1 MLDILELRYIN
12 NCEKIVVF
20 LKFERIKKK
29 KYSFLLLLVFFKT
42 WCILLQVFPPS
53 YVKGFRIKKNSYTQ
67 TSVCLA
73 SGRLG
78 VHIPTTTGLS
88 RKNR

>member
-53 YVKGFRIKKNSYTQ
+53 YVKGFRIKKTLIPKQ
-67 TSVCLA
+67 AFA
-73 SGRLG
+73 SQAEGWVFISQPRQA
-78 VHIPTTTGLS
+78 
-88 RKNR
+88 